1 MLIRLPIILL
11 CAFVSSE
18 QNGNTQRFY
27 SSRARSS
34 TTTASCT
41 NCGTTITEPT
51 TSKPKSHADLRMFHQ
66 MVEYYLLSNLDSE
79 VSPTWSNHTSAPDY
93 MIRLYQYMTSKKQ
106 KNIHWKSSP
115 REAIRGYY
123 IIDEKST
130 LQNLVFNVSCQ
141 PLNETITHVELV
153 LSRCSST
160 LEPFDPTGSSQLK
173 SIMSDVNMTVSMAMD
188 GSQPIDSVFV
198 QVSPRSNSSFYVINV
213 TDMVLQSFALK
224 KTILNFTIESS
235 LLLNPQNH
243 SCLFERT
250 NRKCPLLVI
259 YENIEPFNIS
269 SNNLRK
275 KRRVQLASES
285 PLQDTTT
292 RANGTINASTTPP
305 SNSSESVQVNCH
317 LTSWYVSFVEIGWH
331 NIIYAPVGYN
341 ANYCSG
347 KCPTNLEQ
355 INSTN
360 HALMRSKYAIV
371 ATLDP
376 SIPAPFCVPI
386 QTSALTVL
394 YRNKHNVTISKRFGD
409 MVAVQCACL

>member
-123 IIDEKST
+123 IID
-130 LQNLVFNVSCQ
+130 
-141 PLNETITHVELV
+141 
-153 LSRCSST
+153 
-160 LEPFDPTGSSQLK
+160 G
-173 SIMSDVNMTVSMAMD
+173 
-188 GSQPIDSVFV
+188 VFV